1 MAEKKGSGGLLG
13 VAAAAVGAA
22 AAGFFLYGPKGA
34 ENRQKIRGWTL
45 KAKGEVLEKLE
56 DAKDL
61 SDESYDAI
69 VDTVTARYAKLKKVG
84 EEEAGKLNKELKKHW
99 KSIKKMASEQSTKK
113 KPAPRKAKVKA
124 VEE

>member
-1 MAEKKGSGGLLG
+1 MVKKNESGGLLG

-56 DAKDL
+56 DAKDI

-69 VDTVTARYAKLKKVG
+69 VDAVTARYAKLKKVG
-84 EEEAGKLNKELKKHW
+84 EEEADKLNKELKKHW
-99 KSIKKMASEQSTKK
+99 KSIKKVASGQPAKKKVATKK
-113 KPAPRKAKVKA
+113 SKVA
-124 VEE
+124 AEE